1 MSLAVELLGVRGS
14 VPVPGSDVIR
24 YGGNTSC
31 VRLTLS
37 DGTNLILDA
46 GTGIRGLDV
55 PHEDGEIH
63 ILLTHLH
70 LDHIQGLL
78 FFKPFFDANAE
89 IVVWGP
95 PPDDPP
101 LRDMLARYL
110 STPLSPVEI
119 RELPA
124 RVSFRTVPL
133 DGFRIGSPDIESN
146 RVLHRGVTLGYRVRD
161 GTDALCYL
169 PDHEPALGRALNE
182 ADDDWISGIDLARG
196 ASLLIHDGQF
206 GSEEYESRI
215 GWGHS
220 SVSDALLF
228 ARRAE
233 VEQMLLFHHD
243 PAHDDEYLDTLGG
256 QAVEDW
262 TALGAPSEAVA
273 LAQEGRASV
282 YQQLPPR
289 PTGRVPKRVGGG
301 RHRASRIDLPEMVLA
316 YAPVCR
322 GCSRRERTGVHRDL
336 GWFDAA

>member
-1 MSLAVELLGVRGS
+1 MPGRVSAASTSRMKTARSTSCSLTFTSTTSRASFSSSPSSTRMPRSAYGVRRRT
-14 VPVPGSDVIR
+14 IR
-24 YGGNTSC
+24 RCATCSPATS
-31 VRLTLS
+31 RLRS
-37 DGTNLILDA
+37 RRSRFA
-46 GTGIRGLDV
+46 
-55 PHEDGEIH
+55 
-63 ILLTHLH
+63 
-70 LDHIQGLL
+70 
-78 FFKPFFDANAE
+78 
-89 IVVWGP
+89 
-95 PPDDPP
+95 
-101 LRDMLARYL
+101 
-110 STPLSPVEI
+110 SS
-119 RELPA
+119 LPA

-133 DGFRIGSPDIESN
+133 DGFRIGSPDIESD

-228 ARRAE
+228 ARREE

-273 LAQEGRASV
+273 LAQEGRTSV

-322 GCSRRERTGVHRDL
+322 GCSRREHTGVHRDL